1 MGCTLW
7 LCQQFA
13 IEAMAIEIVDL
24 PIKQGDLNHSSVSL
38 PEGNNTNLPM
48 LIVKYKDK

>member
-24 PIKQGDLNHSSVSL
+24 PIKQGDLNHSFVSL
-38 PEGNNTNLPM
+38 PEGTSHSYPM
-48 LIVKYKDK
+48 K